1 MKVDGRG
8 VDESDLLAVEV
19 KHRRRLH
26 VKVKDMGGIQV
37 QMKGQ
42 RRLHVNVKVRGC
54 LRVSVDGRGCLLV
67 ERRWVRR
74 LAGLVGSGKAGM
86 CREAGDNIDQSM
98 TGKRHAGGEKP

>member
-37 QMKGQ
+37 QMKGR

-54 LRVSVDGRGCLLV
+54 LRVSVDGRGCCSLSGGGSVYWQGWLV
-67 ERRWVRR
+67 AV
-74 LAGLVGSGKAGM
+74 
-86 CREAGDNIDQSM
+86 
-98 TGKRHAGGEKP
+98 KPECAAKPVII